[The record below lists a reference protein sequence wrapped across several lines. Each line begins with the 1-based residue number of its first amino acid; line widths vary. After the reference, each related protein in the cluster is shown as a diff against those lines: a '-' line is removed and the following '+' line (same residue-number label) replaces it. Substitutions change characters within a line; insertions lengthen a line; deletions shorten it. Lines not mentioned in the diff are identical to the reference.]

1 MDCTGFKNILLTGT
15 GRMVSGVATALLKAG
30 AVVHIVSD
38 NATEDK
44 KYVADNAADWEQYG
58 GVTIDTGRLLYISS
72 AKKATMA
79 GMAIGITEEN
89 LMVKQRLIREL
100 EEALS
105 PEAVIALNTES
116 FLLEDL
122 QQNTKHPGRIIG
134 LNWCEPAH
142 TTAFLEIIGNRLTP
156 DVIIKKIEALA
167 VRDWSKDPYI
177 VHCGYS
183 VRARLM
189 AALARE
195 AFYLVENGYASV
207 EDIDRA
213 CRNDAGYYL
222 PFAGNCRYM
231 DLMGTYA
238 YGLVMKDLNR
248 ELSKQ
253 DQPPLFFTQLAEAGK
268 WGMQHKEGFYQYA
281 EGEERQWE
289 KRFRKFSFEIKEI
302 IEKYP
307 FNYLNKEPEMVG
319 SKITLNE

>member
-1 MDCTGFKNILLTGT
+1 MDCTGSKNILLAGT
-15 GRMVSGVATALLKAG
+15 GRLASGVVTTLLKAG
-30 AVVHIVSD
+30 ATVHVVSD
-38 NATEDK
+38 NAADDK
-44 KYVADNAADWEQYG
+44 KYVADNAAGWEQYE
-58 GVTIDTGRLLYISS
+58 GVTIDTGRLHYISS
-72 AKKATMA
+72 AKKAAMA

-89 LMVKQRLIREL
+89 LAVKQRLIHEL

-105 PEAVIALNTES
+105 PETIIALNMES

-122 QQNTKHPGRIIG
+122 QQNTKYPCRVIG

-156 DVIIKKIEALA
+156 AAVIKKVETLA
-167 VRDWSKDPYI
+167 VKCWSKDPYI

-189 AALARE
+189 AAFTRE

-238 YGLVMKDLNR
+238 YGLVMEDLNR

-253 DQPPLFFTQLAEAGK
+253 DKLPLFFTRLVESGK
-268 WGMQHKEGFYQYA
+268 WGMQHEEGFYQYA
-281 EGEERQWE
+281 EEEEREWE
-289 KRFRKFSFEIKEI
+289 KKFRKFSFEIKEI
-302 IEKYP
+302 IAKYP
-307 FNYLNKEPEMVG
+307 FNYLNKESAMVS
-319 SKITLNE
+319 SKITFNE